1 MFAPSS
7 FGSPVDPSAS
17 SRSVGRTLSLGR
29 WAGVAVSA
37 HWTTL
42 ITTALITVSVGASLL
57 PAAVPDVSAPVSWS
71 LGVLA
76 ALAFLASLV
85 AHELG
90 HAVVARRAGVA
101 TRGITLW
108 MFGGVS
114 HLERR
119 ITSPSTE
126 LRVAAAGPAVSAS
139 LATAFGLG
147 AYLIDL
153 IGSEAPL
160 AATLAGLAWMN
171 LLLTFFNLLP
181 ALPLDGGRMLR
192 AWQWK
197 RHGDEFRAGRTA
209 ARVGRIVG
217 MTTIALGVMAFG
229 TGGGLMVFAVG
240 LVLLSSA
247 RSEREQIEF
256 RSSLSSLTVADA
268 TDAQVPVVRPELTLD
283 RLASEVF
290 PQTQRTVAAVHDG
303 ANVVGL
309 ITIDHLRAVP
319 VETWTTTTVGD
330 VCWAAAGARGVA
342 IANPG
347 QPLMEALELPADR
360 PQGYLL
366 VFDGKFIGVVVPA
379 LVQLCIVLRGFPS
392 ATADPLRSDGGVRPA

>member
-1 MFAPSS
+1 MFHSRTS
-7 FGSPVDPSAS
+7 GSTPGPAAS
-17 SRSVGRTLSLGR
+17 TRSGLTLRLGN
-29 WAGVAVSA
+29 WAGVPVEA

-42 ITTALITVSVGASLL
+42 ITTALITVSVGGSLL
-57 PAAVPDVSAPVSWS
+57 PAVVPGVSAPVSWS

-90 HAVVARRAGVA
+90 HAVMARRAGIP

-114 HLERR
+114 HLDRR
-119 ITSPSTE
+119 ITSASTE
-126 LRVAAAGPAVSAS
+126 LRVAAAGPTVSAS
-139 LATAFGLG
+139 LAAAFGLG
-147 AYLIDL
+147 ASLIAL

-160 AATLAGLAWMN
+160 AATLAGLGWIN
-171 LLLTFFNLLP
+171 LLLTLFNLLP

-209 ARVGRIVG
+209 ARAGRIVG
-217 MTTIALGVMAFG
+217 MATIAFGVMTLG
-229 TGGGLMVFAVG
+229 TGGGLMVLAVG

-256 RSSLSSLTVADA
+256 RSSLSTLTVADA
-268 TDAQVPVVRPELTLD
+268 TDAQVPVVSPELTLEQ
-283 RLASEVF
+283 LAGEVF
-290 PQTQRTVAAVHDG
+290 PQTQRTVAAIHDG

-309 ITIDHLRAVP
+309 ITMDHLRVVP
-319 VETWTTTTVGD
+319 LEAWATTLVGD
-330 VCWAAAGARGVA
+330 VCWTAAGETGVA

-347 QPLMEALELPADR
+347 QPLMEALELPAHR
-360 PQGYLL
+360 PQGHLL

-379 LVQLCIVLRGFPS
+379 LVQLCVVLRGFPN
-392 ATADPLRSDGGVRPA
+392 ATADPLHSNGEVRPA